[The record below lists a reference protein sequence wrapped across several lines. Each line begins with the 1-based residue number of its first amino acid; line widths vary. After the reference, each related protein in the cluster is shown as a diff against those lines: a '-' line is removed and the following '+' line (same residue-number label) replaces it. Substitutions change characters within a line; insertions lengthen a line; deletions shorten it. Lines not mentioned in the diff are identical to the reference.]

1 MTNEQ
6 VKKVLYSFIDN
17 NSTFFPKPIKDIVFS
32 CDKVAGTERLRNGFK
47 FYFSNKEINGFNMM
61 KELKGAF
68 HSIANNKEMT
78 FMQETAMETV
88 WHEFLHCHSKAWENG
103 RVSSAVP
110 LMETLNE
117 FYARQT
123 YPQFVAKF
131 GGRATHHKEIRKNGI
146 GYYNNSVNFQTLLK
160 HFGIGQ
166 GVATKKIGK
175 MLDDTYYD
183 DFKKV
188 SYERMF
194 KTKISYD
201 DYNSMI
207 DVLRT
212 EPNFFKEKIELI

>member
-1 MTNEQ
+1 
-6 VKKVLYSFIDN
+6 
-17 NSTFFPKPIKDIVFS
+17 
-32 CDKVAGTERLRNGFK
+32 
-47 FYFSNKEINGFNMM
+47 MM

-78 FMQETAMETV
+78 LMQETAMETV

-146 GYYNNSVNFQTLLK
+146 GYYSNSVNFQTLLK

-183 DFKKV
+183 DFFNV
-188 SYERMF
+188 LHDRMF
-194 KTKISYD
+194 KNKL
-201 DYNSMI
+201 SMI
-207 DVLRT
+207 EYEDIINNLG
-212 EPNFFKEKIELI
+212 KEKNYFNDYLKLI

>member
-1 MTNEQ
+1 
-6 VKKVLYSFIDN
+6 
-17 NSTFFPKPIKDIVFS
+17 
-32 CDKVAGTERLRNGFK
+32 
-47 FYFSNKEINGFNMM
+47 MM

-78 FMQETAMETV
+78 LMQETAMETV
-88 WHEFLHCHSKAWENG
+88 WHEFLHCHSKAWRNG
-103 RVSSAVP
+103 KVSDAVP

-146 GYYNNSVNFQTLLK
+146 GYYSNSVNFQTLLK

-166 GVATKKIGK
+166 GVASKKIGK

-183 DFKKV
+183 DFLDV
-188 SYERMF
+188 SFERIFRNKLTPKEYKDMIDNIGTKPYYF
-194 KTKISYD
+194 KT
-201 DYNSMI
+201 
-207 DVLRT
+207 
-212 EPNFFKEKIELI
+212 NFNLI